1 MDGAPERT
9 RTSNLLIRSQVLY
22 PIELRALNSV
32 RRLPQDSLFRK
43 KFLRFYTK
51 EHHENVNHQ
60 KGNQCCENNQRI
72 CFLNI

>member
-1 MDGAPERT
+1 
-9 RTSNLLIRSQVLY
+9 
-22 PIELRALNSV
+22 V